1 MSTPSDPTRPAG
13 NAPAASGATA
23 AATPHKRSQEPFLND
38 LRKRKL
44 HVEIY
49 LMSGVRLTGTI
60 ESFDAQMVLL
70 KSHDV
75 LELVN
80 KQLIS
85 TIVPARRPE
94 KGRGGPRRDMG
105 DRGDRPPMKMR
116 RPAPMTGDGGAGGG
130 GGTGPSGEG
139 PRVSY
144 RSRRTLTR
152 TPGGGEGGGSG
163 S

>member
-1 MSTPSDPTRPAG
+1 MTKPSDEPVVSSE
-13 NAPAASGATA
+13 APGDAASSKT
-23 AATPHKRSQEPFLND
+23 TKRTQEPFLND

-44 HVEIY
+44 HVELY

-70 KSHDV
+70 KSHDT

-85 TIVPARRPE
+85 TIVPARRPV
-94 KGRGGPRRDMG
+94 KGGRPRPDRGGMG
-105 DRGDRPPMKMR
+105 DRERPPMRSMR
-116 RPAPMTGDGGAGGG
+116 KPGPPMPGEAPSQ
-130 GGTGPSGEG
+130 PSTSSSSSSDG

-144 RSRRTLTR
+144 RARRIVR
-152 TPGGGEGGGSG
+152 TPGDGS